1 MIIDGFEHGRPYTHA
16 YTPTHWGIIMA
27 LSDHSWVQD
36 EQEGGGRGK
45 GGSKKTKALG
55 FFQQHIFPI
64 IFVHV
69 NYKKNSAQSELI

>member
-36 EQEGGGRGK
+36 ELEEGGGGGRGEV
-45 GGSKKTKALG
+45 GLVFG
-55 FFQQHIFPI
+55 FGFRVFVIFYRAGKR
-64 IFVHV
+64 V
-69 NYKKNSAQSELI
+69 E